1 MTLVGREKLYH
12 FIFKNT
18 DTRNWIEN
26 WIADVQNV
34 NWQSPRDIK
43 NRYSN
48 ASFLANNIVI
58 FNVKGNSYRLEVQ
71 IAYKTKKVIVQWIGT
86 HAEYNKRFK

>member
-1 MTLVGREKLYH
+1 MTLIGREKLHH

-26 WIADVQNV
+26 WIADVQNA

-58 FNVKGNSYRLEVQ
+58 FNVKGNSYRLQVQ
-71 IAYKTKKVIVQWIGT
+71 IAYKTKKVNVVWIGT

>member
-1 MTLVGREKLYH
+1 MTLVGREKLH
-12 FIFKNT
+12 LFIFKHT
-18 DTRNWIEN
+18 DARNWIEN
-26 WIADVQNV
+26 WIADVQSA
-34 NWQSPRDIK
+34 NWQNPQVIK

-58 FNVKGNSYRLEVQ
+58 FNVKGNSYRLQVQ
-71 IAYKTKKVIVQWIGT
+71 IAYKTKKVNVVWIGT

>member
-1 MTLVGREKLYH
+1 MTLIGSEKLYH
-12 FIFKNT
+12 FIYKHT
-18 DTRNWIEN
+18 DARNWIEN
-26 WIADVQNV
+26 WIADVQSA
-34 NWQSPRDIK
+34 NWQNPQDIK

-58 FNVKGNSYRLEVQ
+58 FNVKGNSYRLQVQ
-71 IAYKTKKVIVQWIGT
+71 FAYKTKKVNVVWIGT